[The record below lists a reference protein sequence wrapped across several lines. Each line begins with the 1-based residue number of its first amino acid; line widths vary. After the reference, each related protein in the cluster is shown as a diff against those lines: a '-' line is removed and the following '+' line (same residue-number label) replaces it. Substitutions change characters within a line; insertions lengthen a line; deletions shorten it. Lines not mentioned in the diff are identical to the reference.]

1 MINKVAIVA
10 KPHAH
15 QIDRILTD
23 VCRWLQDKG
32 IQTRV
37 DEQIAHLV
45 GVRVDSLPRK
55 NLLKGADIVIVFGG
69 DGTLISAAHIA
80 PNLAV
85 PILGVNV
92 GGLGFLTGVTLDKL
106 YVALSEVLNG
116 QYKIDERIAI
126 RAHVIRASKKLASY
140 FAINDFVINKAAIAR
155 MIDISTYVNESF
167 VAKHRADGLI
177 ISTPTGSTAYSLA
190 AGGPILYPSLSVLVL
205 SPICPHTLT
214 NRPIVVP
221 DDVQIKTIL
230 HSKGQEVTLTI
241 DGQEALSLID
251 GDLII
256 IKKAR
261 RKLRLIQSLT
271 ADYFSLLRQKLSWG
285 KNLGQ
290 A

>member
-1 MINKVAIVA
+1 
-10 KPHAH
+10 
-15 QIDRILTD
+15 
-23 VCRWLQDKG
+23 
-32 IQTRV
+32 
-37 DEQIAHLV
+37 
-45 GVRVDSLPRK
+45 
-55 NLLKGADIVIVFGG
+55 
-69 DGTLISAAHIA
+69 
-80 PNLAV
+80 
-85 PILGVNV
+85 
-92 GGLGFLTGVTLDKL
+92 
-106 YVALSEVLNG
+106 
-116 QYKIDERIAI
+116 
-126 RAHVIRASKKLASY
+126 
-140 FAINDFVINKAAIAR
+140 
-155 MIDISTYVNESF
+155 
-167 VAKHRADGLI
+167 
-177 ISTPTGSTAYSLA
+177 
-190 AGGPILYPSLSVLVL
+190 LYPSLSVLVL